1 MFTNRPLRI
10 ALLAAVTAV
19 IAPAAVPAAAEAAGT
34 ATAPAT
40 GGVSVSQAGGH
51 ITLSNGYVQVGF
63 NLANPGIDVLRGDLS
78 GQGNYG
84 ANVAAAQAGSLHQGG
99 IFLERTDAV
108 PAPVLNTVGITDTAH
123 RADGQFPG
131 PVGYSYAAE
140 LLPPAGSVTVP
151 ANDSYDQV
159 PLLMPDTSG
168 AAPNVAQAEG
178 QTYQVPA
185 ADQKTVTQLNVFG
198 SGNDGAATGT
208 FVLHFADGSTASPTV
223 SLPDWGGPGQP
234 TAAVHPA
241 IEMAYRHDPS
251 GNDAPVPFFI
261 YHAVVPVSSA
271 SPLVAVTFPSSIAST
286 TTSSYPTTMEVAGL
300 TLSPASGAPVPLDL
314 GANDHPS
321 GQSTFAST
329 SGAGPDLHATVLQDS
344 PAQASVRIDGVTDDP
359 SNPVVTS
366 SWTLSLDSG
375 SRSFRLQTATHALRT
390 ANIAGLRLASYLTPQ
405 SVYGLFQR
413 GVVQDMNSPGPYFA
427 TTNPLD
433 RVYTLGGG
441 GSFDMLPSGNHP
453 TVLLSA
459 PANSPGGGASPF
471 RSGVEQVLAGTYPQQ
486 ETWSGTPWSSASP
499 TVVTAGQGWTTDDR
513 IAVNDHDFPAG
524 TLSTRPN
531 LPLPDLESIYTAVYG
546 SSAGVLDTFANP
558 GEVAVTLAAP
568 GRSYGGLYNFY
579 DPDTWETVNALVDS
593 GDPYLISQARTLI
606 EKSGSAILPSGQV
619 PHNFAG
625 EQPTYVAISGAT
637 QTGPNIFWIE
647 AALAY
652 ANGSGDQAWLA
663 AHIGQIE
670 QALGYLTGMYD
681 PSLHLVKAPGP
692 LWIDVFK
699 RYNYTA
705 DTNVF
710 MVKLLRDVATAEQV
724 LGRAAQAK
732 SDDQLATS
740 ITAGINDRLWAG
752 NHYITQLN
760 PDGTTTDFGDNDS
773 NLLAVAFGV
782 APPARASQVLAFTD
796 SGPCMAAPSRPAWVS
811 QVYYGPGDTYGGNTG
826 DSATAMGR
834 IAWADGMAR
843 YQAADLSGYQNG
855 VAGPIQSDLLAST
868 WLTERYNCAGHQIRS
883 PYYHEYPE
891 VLTMLLHDASYGIS
905 IGLGQVTIAPFGHT
919 SYNYEVGDVAVSYS
933 STSVSLRVPGTGDR
947 LYTIHG
953 LVPGA
958 RYNLQAA
965 GGTVAPPIAAADGQG
980 TLSFTAPAGQQ
991 VAAHIIGS
999 PPAT

>member
-1 MFTNRPLRI
+1 MFRNRAPRI

-19 IAPAAVPAAAEAAGT
+19 VASAAVPAAAQAAGK
-34 ATAPAT
+34 ATAPAA

-51 ITLSNGYVQVGF
+51 VTLSNGYVQAGF
-63 NLANPGIDVLRGDLS
+63 NLASPGIDVLRGDLT
-78 GQGNYG
+78 GQGSYG
-84 ANVAAAQAGSLHQGG
+84 GNVAAPQAGSQHQGG

-108 PAPVLNTVGITDTAH
+108 PPPVLNTVGITDPAH
-123 RADGQFPG
+123 RGDGQFPG
-131 PVGYSYAAE
+131 PVGYSYPAE

-185 ADQKTVTQLNVFG
+185 ADQTAVTQLNVFG
-198 SGNDGAATGT
+198 SGNDGAAAGT
-208 FVLHFADGSTASPTV
+208 FVLHFADGSTESPTV

-241 IEMAYRHDPS
+241 IQMAYRHDPG

-261 YHAVVPVSSA
+261 YHAVVPVNSA
-271 SPLVAVTFPSSIAST
+271 SPLVSVTFPSSIAST

-300 TLSPASGAPVPLDL
+300 TLSPASGSPVPLDL
-314 GANDHPS
+314 GANDHTA

-329 SGAGPDLHATVLQDS
+329 AGAGSSLHATVLQDS
-344 PAQASVRIDGVTDDP
+344 PDAASVRIDGITDDP
-359 SNPVVTS
+359 GNPLVIS
-366 SWTLSLDSG
+366 SWTLSLNSG
-375 SRSFRLQTATHALRT
+375 SRSFRLQTATHALRG
-390 ANIAGLRLASYLTPQ
+390 ANIAGLRLVSYLTPE

-413 GVVQDMNSPGPYFA
+413 GVMQNVNGPDPYFA

-433 RVYTLGGG
+433 RVYSLGGG
-441 GSFDMLPSGNHP
+441 GSFDMIPSGNHP

-459 PANSPGGGASPF
+459 PASSSGSASPY
-471 RSGVEQVLAGTYPQQ
+471 RSGVEQVLAGTYPRQQ
-486 ETWSGTPWSSASP
+486 TWSGTPWSSASP
-499 TVVTAGQGWTTDDR
+499 TAVTAGQAWTTDDQ
-513 IAVNDHDFPAG
+513 IAVNDHDFPVA

-531 LPLPDLESIYTAVYG
+531 LPTADLESIYTAVYG
-546 SSAGVLDTFANP
+546 SSVGVLDTFANP

-579 DPDTWETVNALVDS
+579 DPDTWETVNALIDS
-593 GDPYLISQARTLI
+593 GDPYLVSQARTLI

-625 EQPTYVAISGAT
+625 DQPAYVAISGAT

-652 ANGSGDQAWLA
+652 ANASGDRAWLT
-663 AHIGQIE
+663 AHIGQVE
-670 QALGYLTGMYD
+670 QALGYLTSMYD
-681 PSLHLVKAPGP
+681 PSLELVKAPGP

-710 MVKLLRDVATAEQV
+710 MVKLLRDVAAAEQA
-724 LGRAAQAK
+724 LGRAAQVK
-732 SDDQLATS
+732 SDDQLAAS
-740 ITAGINDRLWAG
+740 ITTGINAHLWSG

-782 APPARASQVLAFTD
+782 APADRAQQVLAFVD
-796 SGPCMAAPSRPAWVS
+796 SGPCMAAPARPAWVS

-843 YQAADLSGYQNG
+843 YQAGDLTGYRSG
-855 VAGPIQSDLLAST
+855 VTGPVQSDLLAGT
-868 WLTERYNCAGHQIRS
+868 WLTERYNCAGQEIRS

-905 IGLGQVTIAPFGHT
+905 IGLAQVTIAPFGHA
-919 SYNYEVGDVAVSYS
+919 SYDYAVGDVAVSYS
-933 STSVSLRVPGTGDR
+933 STRVSVSVPGSGDR

-958 RYNLQAA
+958 RYNLEAA
-965 GGTVAPPIAAADGQG
+965 GGPLATPIAAADAQG
-980 TLSFTAPAGQQ
+980 TLSFTAPAGQP
-991 VAAHIIGS
+991 VAAHIIGP
-999 PPAT
+999 PPAN

>member
-1 MFTNRPLRI
+1 MFRNRPLRV
-10 ALLAAVTAV
+10 ALLAAVTAGIAPTV
-19 IAPAAVPAAAEAAGT
+19 APAAAQAAGA
-34 ATAPAT
+34 ATAPAA
-40 GGVSVSQAGGH
+40 GEVSVSQAGGH
-51 ITLSNGYVQVGF
+51 ITLFNGYVQVGF
-63 NLANPGIDVLRGDLS
+63 NLANPGIDVLRGDLT

-84 ANVAAAQAGSLHQGG
+84 GNVAAAQAGSLHEGG

-108 PAPVLNTVGITDTAH
+108 PAPVLNTVGITDPAH

-131 PVGYSYAAE
+131 QVGYSYAAE

-151 ANDSYDQV
+151 GNDSYDKV

-168 AAPNVAQAEG
+168 AAPNVAGAAG
-178 QTYQVPA
+178 QTYQIPA
-185 ADQKTVTQLNVFG
+185 ADQTAVTQLNVFG

-223 SLPDWGGPGQP
+223 SLPDWGAPGQSTP
-234 TAAVHPA
+234 AVHPA

-261 YHAVVPVSSA
+261 YHAVVPVNSA

-286 TTSSYPTTMEVAGL
+286 TTSSYPTTMEVVGL
-300 TLSPASGAPVPLDL
+300 TLSPASGVPIPLDL
-314 GANDHPS
+314 GANDHPA
-321 GQSTFAST
+321 GQTTFAST
-329 SGAGPDLHATVLQDS
+329 VGAGPDLHATILQQS
-344 PAQASVRIDGVTDDP
+344 PNHASVRIDGITDDP
-359 SNPVVTS
+359 SNPLVMS
-366 SWTLSLDSG
+366 SWTLSLNSG
-375 SRSFRLQTATHALRT
+375 SRSFRLQTATRARRS
-390 ANIAGLRLASYLTPQ
+390 AKIAGLRLVSHLTPD

-413 GVVQDMNSPGPYFA
+413 GVVQDMNSPDPHFA
-427 TTNPLD
+427 TANPLD
-433 RVYTLGGG
+433 RIYALGGG
-441 GSFDMLPSGNHP
+441 GSFDMLPASSHP

-459 PANSPGGGASPF
+459 PADSPSGTSSPY

-486 ETWSGTPWSSASP
+486 ETWSGTPWSSATP
-499 TVVTAGQGWTTDDR
+499 TAVSAGQAWNTDDQ
-513 IAVNDHDFPAG
+513 IAVNDHDFPVA

-546 SSAGVLDTFANP
+546 SSVGVLDTFANP

-568 GRSYGGLYNFY
+568 TRSYGGLYNFY

-606 EKSGSAILPSGQV
+606 EKSGAAILPSGQV

-625 EQPTYVAISGAT
+625 DQPTYVAISGAT

-652 ANGSGDQAWLA
+652 ANGSGDRPWLA
-663 AHIGQIE
+663 AHIDQIE
-670 QALGYLTGMYD
+670 QALGYLTSMYD
-681 PSLHLVKAPGP
+681 PSLELVKAPGP

-705 DTNVF
+705 DTNVY
-710 MVKLLRDVATAEQV
+710 MVKVLRDVAAAEQV
-724 LGRAAQAK
+724 LGRIAQAK
-732 SDDQLATS
+732 SDAQLANS
-740 ITAGINDRLWAG
+740 ITAGINAHLWSG

-782 APPARASQVLAFTD
+782 APPDRARQVLAFVD
-796 SGPCMAAPSRPAWVS
+796 SGPCMAAPSRPTWVS
-811 QVYYGPGDTYGGNTG
+811 QVYYGPNDTYGGNTG

-843 YQAADLSGYQNG
+843 YQAGDLTGYQNG
-855 VAGPIQSDLLAST
+855 VVAPIQSDLLAGT
-868 WLTERYNCAGHQIRS
+868 WLTERYNCAGQEIRS

-919 SYNYEVGDVAVSYS
+919 SYNYEVGNVAVSYS
-933 STSVSLRVPGTGDR
+933 RTHVSVSVPGRGDR

-965 GGTVAPPIAAADGQG
+965 GGPLTTPIAGADAQG
-980 TLSFTAPAGQQ
+980 TLSFTAPAGEP
-991 VAAHIIGS
+991 VAAHIIGP
-999 PPAT
+999 PPAQ